1 MIIVNHLNFTVSSGL
16 GELAILK
23 DINFSLDT
31 GKSLA
36 IIGSSG
42 SGKTT
47 LLGMLAGLDLPNS
60 GEVLIDSHNITL
72 MSEDE
77 RAAFRANNVGFVFQ
91 SFHLIDGLTA
101 LENVLLPM
109 ELAGIDYAS
118 EQAKGVLDSVGL
130 ASRMMHKPAE
140 LSGGEQ
146 QRVALARAFACKPK
160 YLLAD
165 EPTGNL
171 DSETGEQIIEL
182 LFDLNKQQNTSLVLV
197 THEKRL
203 ADCCDE
209 HLVLQDGR
217 VVI

>member
-1 MIIVNHLNFTVSSGL
+1 MITVKDLNYTVSSGL
-16 GELAILK
+16 GELTILK
-23 DINFSLDT
+23 DINFSLET

-36 IIGSSG
+36 ITGSSG

-47 LLGMLAGLDLPNS
+47 LLGMLAGLDLPSS
-60 GEVLIDSHNITL
+60 GEVVIDESRLTL
-72 MSEDE
+72 MSEDQ

-109 ELAGIDYAS
+109 ELAGIAQAE
-118 EQAKGVLDSVGL
+118 EQAKAILDSVGL
-130 ASRMMHKPAE
+130 ANRIKHKPSE

-160 YLLAD
+160 YLFAD

-171 DSETGEQIIEL
+171 DSKTGQQIIEL
-182 LFDLNKQQNTSLVLV
+182 LFDLNKQQNTSLVMV

-209 HLVLQDGR
+209 HLVLQDGK
-217 VVI
+217 VVC